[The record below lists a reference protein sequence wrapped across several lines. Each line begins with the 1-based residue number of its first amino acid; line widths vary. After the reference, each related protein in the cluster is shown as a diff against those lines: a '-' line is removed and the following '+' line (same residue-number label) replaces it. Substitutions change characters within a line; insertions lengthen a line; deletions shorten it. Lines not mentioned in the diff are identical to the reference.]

1 MPQKGQANVQSLSSG
16 VLVRKSI
23 GSLRVPKKAVNES
36 LLECVAVDSIDYTDE
51 IEPHLRNNYRFRR
64 LSSEAIHVDKAW
76 LVHNR
81 KLDDAFGNARK
92 RLVKGDGLGRTQNVT
107 VSVRTGFVFTDKWE
121 NVENVASEGLK
132 PGNLPTTWLGKPSAG
147 ATVSQCVDISL
158 AYLSSSRS
166 NAQKRTK
173 ARRDNLDTLEDDPPF
188 FVILVRWLKGRVYIA
203 PSVAPTESLGGKDV
217 SDSRLDPQPGYTCHM
232 TKWTRM
238 DPLDPAKMT
247 LEEAFQISQVYLYE
261 YNDEMELLDTP
272 EHIVPFAVVSCRWKP
287 PSSGFGGNGAGV
299 SDATIIKNSHLYDTN
314 DGAILLTKQH
324 KVSRSATRLSDQLA
338 SDSYSRAISAAYDS
352 DSPPSWPSS
361 LRRPNP
367 SSSTASLNKRSLLG
381 NPSPSLL
388 PTPTMSIINNQCD
401 FRNINK
407 RNGILPLPAAQPI
420 ATQPCG
426 IFERLHFEPD
436 ASHPE
441 SRLFRSSFQ
450 PDAAI
455 LSGRALQLAVGQSER
470 IGVQPCHPSSD
481 GHQRYIVNCCNLVWP
496 IRNEGSD
503 VQLWQLPLE
512 IISYRHPGFSVYEG
526 ILQPRFLIT
535 GLISLTKLHY
545 ELAGLEEPS
554 SEESLD
560 PRTKTKLAV
569 CPYVSVDRLREWTI
583 PGVEKSENRSKPGRF
598 NGYWGNYF
606 LFTLPDLTTQRCEV
620 AKLCETL
627 RAKQFA
633 CVVRMPCNSNAALF
647 IFPDSDF
654 SRSLGIP
661 QLDSL
666 EADSFHGI
674 LLLPHSLNMT
684 YGRKCDCKQ
693 LSKLANPTD
702 LVEIRK
708 DTESQSDLVGVNI
721 IALSSLVAALPDG
734 GKGLLRKTVSLMSN
748 NKNSKEEMEHEFVPA
763 AQISDVSQPQPSPN
777 REVPTQ
783 LSSGFADGSKDFV
796 ESPSKDFSSAHLHSN
811 YNGSKNINRP
821 LPVPLDNTEL
831 VKQEPV
837 PIAKR
842 QVSETVPKH
851 GHAYYIDLSD
861 DSPEKA
867 RTALHISSSPQSMS
881 ISPEKRGVGDL
892 VRIDEPEDPPT
903 HPLSPAKSSDMDL
916 DSSCDSAS
924 STPNKARESVFKKSC
939 KLSYDDHASPL
950 ASADHARRRPLG
962 IPQPHVPPAPEKYSP
977 LSFTDALM
985 KQGNIARNV
994 YSTPIKSPL
1003 SKVVSS
1009 VSNEQIAEKS
1019 TVALG
1024 EFCPTVST
1032 PSSLTPSKSG
1042 VNGSGGLGVSA
1053 ACGVVGSSCGGRFSQ
1068 EAPPCKALFGRIS
1081 PTRPDIDFNTDS
1093 KRSRSLRLRSRSP
1106 IFPSQPPPPKRL
1118 VADSPTAGR
1127 TSVADLR
1134 EKDSAP
1140 PLQDLKGFAA
1150 PLSCSDVIFSPP
1162 YVQTASGDA
1171 CPLPHVRSI
1180 SRGNRPP
1187 SCKDGEMRMT
1197 PSTASSRFVAPAPAV
1212 RSTPEGSTD
1221 RPLGFAD
1228 IDARVLPPIFKDS
1241 AKDKRDTGSFEKL
1254 FNPTQSHDSDCRA
1267 PPFRSISLAPSTLTS
1282 QSMVPKDFDA
1292 RSNRQGFGASL
1303 HSPHPLCPS
1312 PDDVLSTSLPHLG
1325 LSEFS
1330 KPPALPDL
1338 DADQPDFR
1346 IPPPSHVP
1354 TGSLIPSP
1362 AQDRVQSPKPVV
1374 PPMPGSNSD
1383 PQYGGPK
1390 IEEEEGE
1397 IVDDDEDPADDGAED
1412 SVDSIDLDLGDQSF
1426 GDADSESLTSYSLS
1440 PSPVKQGKRFYL
1452 PPRKNTKKYFDYR
1465 RAREQEKLLQPYDP
1479 SSVNRVR
1486 KSERTRRTSYRPT
1499 SAYLPE
1505 QEFEEPRY
1513 SPSGFQPDYRD
1524 VDYRLQVQTHAS
1536 SFEGSTD
1543 TDFSE
1548 NGDRD
1553 YRVPRDPGSLS
1564 YSETSVGAQVRYQ
1577 VYVPKSAEAVSM
1589 PVKVIN
1595 HAHVDKRPALAN
1607 RSPRDSVES
1616 RISKHDAGFLL
1627 PKQPRK
1633 PVALLADPT
1642 LSPSHSSSSAF
1653 PSHNRK
1659 EASQAVPRL
1668 RCSVTVPL
1676 MGEPP
1681 ISTPRFLPPPV
1692 LPINPVSVAIGRPGL
1707 YIQSHQP
1714 LIGIPGLATT
1724 PMNNPFAALNQATLL
1739 PYYASILNCP
1749 NPSWGSGRK

>member
-1 MPQKGQANVQSLSSG
+1 MPLKGQPNVQSLSSG

-203 PSVAPTESLGGKDV
+203 PSVAPTESNGGKDV

-287 PSSGFGGNGAGV
+287 PSSGFGGNDAVV
-299 SDATIIKNSHLYDTN
+299 SDTTIIKNSHLYDTN

-324 KVSRSATRLSDQLA
+324 KLSRSATRLSDQFA

-401 FRNINK
+401 FRTINK

-420 ATQPCG
+420 ATQSCG

-496 IRNEGSD
+496 VRNEGSD

-583 PGVEKSENRSKPGRF
+583 PGVDKSENRSRPGRF

-620 AKLCETL
+620 AKLCEAL

-684 YGRKCDCKQ
+684 YGSKCDCKQ
-693 LSKLANPTD
+693 SSKLANPTD
-702 LVEIRK
+702 PVEIRK
-708 DTESQSDLVGVNI
+708 NTEFQSDLVGVNI

-734 GKGLLRKTVSLMSN
+734 GKGLLRKTVNLMSN

-763 AQISDVSQPQPSPN
+763 GQILDTSQRQPSAN

-783 LSSGFADGSKDFV
+783 LSSGFADGSKDFG
-796 ESPSKDFSSAHLHSN
+796 ESPSKDFSSAHLHTN
-811 YNGSKNINRP
+811 YDGSKHIDRL
-821 LPVPLDNTEL
+821 LPGSLNNTDL
-831 VKQEPV
+831 MKQEPV
-837 PIAKR
+837 PSAKR

-867 RTALHISSSPQSMS
+867 RTTLQISSSPQSMS
-881 ISPEKRGVGDL
+881 ISPEKKGTSTSLPSMNPAQIGDL
-892 VRIDEPEDPPT
+892 
-903 HPLSPAKSSDMDL
+903 
-916 DSSCDSAS
+916 
-924 STPNKARESVFKKSC
+924 
-939 KLSYDDHASPL
+939 
-950 ASADHARRRPLG
+950 
-962 IPQPHVPPAPEKYSP
+962 
-977 LSFTDALM
+977 
-985 KQGNIARNV
+985 
-994 YSTPIKSPL
+994 
-1003 SKVVSS
+1003 
-1009 VSNEQIAEKS
+1009 
-1019 TVALG
+1019 
-1024 EFCPTVST
+1024 
-1032 PSSLTPSKSG
+1032 
-1042 VNGSGGLGVSA
+1042 
-1053 ACGVVGSSCGGRFSQ
+1053 

-1081 PTRPDIDFNTDS
+1081 PTRSDIDFNTDTR
-1093 KRSRSLRLRSRSP
+1093 RSRTLRLRSRSP
-1106 IFPSQPPPPKRL
+1106 HFSSRSPPPKRL
-1118 VADSPTAGR
+1118 LADSPTAGH

-1134 EKDSAP
+1134 KNDSAP
-1140 PLQDLKGFAA
+1140 PLQDSKGFSASL
-1150 PLSCSDVIFSPP
+1150 PCSDATFSPP
-1162 YVQTASGDA
+1162 YVQTAPGNA
-1171 CPLPHVRSI
+1171 CLLPHVRSI
-1180 SRGNRPP
+1180 SRGNRLP
-1187 SCKDGEMRMT
+1187 SYKDGEMSMT
-1197 PSTASSRFVAPAPAV
+1197 PSTASSLFVAPAPTV

-1228 IDARVLPPIFKDS
+1228 IDARVLPPIFEDS
-1241 AKDKRDTGSFEKL
+1241 AKDKRDTGNLEKL
-1254 FNPTQSHDSDCRA
+1254 FNPTQGHDSDCRA
-1267 PPFRSISLAPSTLTS
+1267 PPFRSISLAPSPLAS

-1292 RSNRQGFGASL
+1292 RSNRQGFGGSL
-1303 HSPHPLCPS
+1303 HSPHPLCAS
-1312 PDDVLSTSLPHLG
+1312 PGDVLSTSLPNLG
-1325 LSEFS
+1325 LSELS
-1330 KPPALPDL
+1330 KPPALPDR
-1338 DADQPDFR
+1338 DVDQPDFR
-1346 IPPPSHVP
+1346 LPPPSHVP

-1362 AQDRVQSPKPVV
+1362 SQDRVQSPKPVV
-1374 PPMPGSNSD
+1374 PPMPGSTSD

-1412 SVDSIDLDLGDQSF
+1412 SVESIDLDLGDQSF

-1440 PSPVKQGKRFYL
+1440 PSPIKPGKRFYL
-1452 PPRKNTKKYFDYR
+1452 PPWKNTKKYFDYR
-1465 RAREQEKLLQPYDP
+1465 RAREQERLLQPYDP

-1486 KSERTRRTSYRPT
+1486 KSERTRRTSYCPT

-1505 QEFEEPRY
+1505 QEFDEPRY

-1524 VDYRLQVQTHAS
+1524 VDYRFPVQTHAS

-1564 YSETSVGAQVRYQ
+1564 YSETSVGAQGRYQ

-1607 RSPRDSVES
+1607 RSPRNSVES
-1616 RISKHDAGFLL
+1616 RISKPDAGFLL
-1627 PKQPRK
+1627 PKQPQK

-1642 LSPSHSSSSAF
+1642 LSPSNSSSSAF
-1653 PSHNRK
+1653 PSYNRK
-1659 EASQAVPRL
+1659 EAPQAVPRL

-1681 ISTPRFLPPPV
+1681 ISTPRFLPPSV

-1724 PMNNPFAALNQATLL
+1724 PINNPFAALNQAALL

-1749 NPSWGSGRK
+1749 NPTWGSGRK